1 LQDNAFSENKLPST
15 TCGPDGA
22 WSRREVAWFHTL
34 SLVIMRLHREGRGLL
49 PELWQLVARG
59 AMPDALRGTATATI
73 PLNRFGE
80 HAGGG
85 MSATEA
91 VNKRGTLKLSLTADG
106 LLKGEQIMPALKSLT
121 QCGGKLPRK
130 SNRSFFFTGFAH
142 SCGYSWKDDLA
153 DTLYVCQRLDA
164 NCLAAAGRDRLR
176 CHSAAGKGA
185 VCPRRQRGAV
195 RERRWMEGAV
205 VCRGRPDDRCPDI

>member
-1 LQDNAFSENKLPST
+1 
-15 TCGPDGA
+15 
-22 WSRREVAWFHTL
+22 
-34 SLVIMRLHREGRGLL
+34 MRLHREGRGLL

-142 SCGYSWKDDLA
+142 SCGHSWQDDLA
-153 DTLYVCQRLDA
+153 DTLH
-164 NCLAAAGRDRLR
+164 AAEQASKAHIRIRTS
-176 CHSAAGKGA
+176 HSFFEMAPTSGF
-185 VCPRRQRGAV
+185 
-195 RERRWMEGAV
+195 EM
-205 VCRGRPDDRCPDI
+205 